1 MLYFK
6 PTFYLTLAPMKAFSQ
21 QVKKKLLLL
30 LVDATN
36 DLKHWVD
43 ARANSWLKQLMSF
56 SRLVLSRVKNA
67 NRTPR

>member
-36 DLKHWVD
+36 DLKRWVD
-43 ARANSWLKQLMSF
+43 ARANS
-56 SRLVLSRVKNA
+56 
-67 NRTPR
+67 